1 MTLVNDFRKTVTDT
15 TPIYAAV
22 GATDLAVERL
32 RDARTRA
39 VRVDLNPIAIQ
50 GKAVKGIEKAAEQA
64 QHLPVVAKNQT
75 LEVVGKARETYSE
88 LAVRGE
94 KLVKRIRNQKSTKDL
109 IEQAGNT
116 VSRGKGAVT
125 TVRKAAGDTQRAAK
139 VTIAT
144 GRREAES
151 VASSVNDDVRATG
164 RSMSK
169 AASKTMSSAK
179 GISTTAKKGTDST
192 KSATKGVATS
202 AGKTASDAAT
212 AAKTATPKVGDS
224 PAASQSSA
232 KVTVGTKNASVQVT
246 ASKPATKSTTP
257 KAGN

>member
-22 GATDLAVERL
+22 GVTDLAVERL
-32 RDARTRA
+32 RDARIRA
-39 VRVDLNPIAIQ
+39 GSVDINVTALQ

-64 QHLPVVAKNQT
+64 QHLPAVAKTQT

-94 KLVKRIRNQKSTKDL
+94 KLVKRIRNQKATQDL
-109 IEQAGNT
+109 FAQANNT

-144 GRREAES
+144 GRREVES
-151 VASSVNDDVRATG
+151 VASSVQDDVRATG
-164 RSMSK
+164 RSVSK
-169 AASKTMSSAK
+169 AASATISSAK
-179 GISTTAKKGTDST
+179 GTSTTAKKATDSAKT
-192 KSATKGVATS
+192 AAKGVATS
-202 AGKTASDAAT
+202 AKKTASSASAAT
-212 AAKTATPKVGDS
+212 KTATPKVGD
-224 PAASQSSA
+224 
-232 KVTVGTKNASVQVT
+232 
-246 ASKPATKSTTP
+246 
-257 KAGN
+257 